1 MKSLTRRRVLSN
13 AGSIALGVT
22 ALGSACGSA
31 FAQVATDKGQGLLAK
46 LQAAKKVRI
55 GFPNQPPFS
64 GLNPDG
70 TVTGAAPT
78 ITKAIMERLGIPG
91 IEGILATYGELIP
104 GMLADRWDFVSAA
117 LTITKARCSQVKFG
131 DPIIFDGDNIVA
143 LKDHPGPM
151 PKRLSELAKGG
162 FVVGAPAG
170 GADVKALLAAGVP
183 LDKIRQ
189 FNNDPSEIDAL
200 LAKRIDFG
208 VMSPSG
214 VRQIIKQRTI
224 DLEITYPVE
233 DDPPRGSACAFRL
246 QDPDLYEAYVGEMR
260 KMRASGELIAI
271 LKSFGYETTIEQLS
285 TPVAQLC
292 ARES

>member
-1 MKSLTRRRVLSN
+1 MKSLTRRRMLS
-13 AGSIALGVT
+13 ATGSVALAST
-22 ALGSACGSA
+22 ALWSACGSA
-31 FAQVATDKGQGLLAK
+31 FAKAPPEKGQGLLAK

-64 GLNPDG
+64 ALNPDG

-78 ITKAIMERLGIPG
+78 ITKTIMARLGIPG
-91 IEGILATYGELIP
+91 IEGFLASYGELIP
-104 GMLADRWDFVSAA
+104 GMMADRWDFVSAA
-117 LTITKARCSQVKFG
+117 LTITKARCAQVRFG

-143 LKDHPGPM
+143 IKGHPGPM

-170 GADVKALLAAGVP
+170 GADVKALLAAGVT
-183 LDKIRQ
+183 LDNIRQ
-189 FNNDPSEIDAL
+189 FTNDPSEIDAL

-214 VRQIIKQRTI
+214 VHQMIKQRNL

-246 QDPDLYEAYVGEMR
+246 QDTDLHDAYVTEMR

-271 LKSFGYETTIEQLS
+271 LKSFGYDSTIEQLS
-285 TPVAQLC
+285 TPVDQLC
-292 ARES
+292 AVS